1 MCEGD
6 GGLSPLTVVGSVMW
20 SEDYKA
26 PVVAMYTLE
35 GDALRKIP
43 FVSMAAET
51 LEHLTS
57 QVTYAEWKAK
67 FLENAQQ
74 TVFR

>member
-1 MCEGD
+1 
-6 GGLSPLTVVGSVMW
+6 MW

-26 PVVAMYTLE
+26 PVVAMYTLD
-35 GDALRKIP
+35 GDVLRKIP

-57 QVTYAEWKAK
+57 QATFSEWKHK
-67 FLENAQQ
+67 FLEHARQ
-74 TVFR
+74 TVFQ